1 MSEEKKSERG
11 FPGLLWRKQEQEEEQ
26 EEGGRR
32 KEEGGRRKEEGGSRK
47 GGRRKE
53 EAGREEGGREEGVL
67 QTDRQTDRQG
77 CVCESVC
84 MYVCLDERTAVSL
97 KGNKINDNCDREDA
111 LGLDDDSTRMEWSRV
126 GGVRWNCCLFFS
138 PLATHP

>member
-32 KEEGGRRKEEGGSRK
+32 KEEGGRRKQEGRKEEGGSRK
-47 GGRRKE
+47 GGRRK
-53 EAGREEGGREEGVL
+53 GGRRT
-67 QTDRQTDRQG
+67 TDRQTDRQG
-77 CVCESVC
+77 CACESVC